1 MTSKKTAT
9 PARAI
14 RKATRAVVKTVAPG
28 KPSAKASSVKA
39 LARPKA
45 QAGTADSKT
54 VNRKGGAKVRARRG
68 TGKSPFAPIDV
79 AVEAIRAGKMI
90 IVVDDESR
98 ENEGDLTIA
107 AEMVTPDVINFMATH
122 GRGLICLPMTGE
134 RLDELEIPLVAQK
147 NTTQFETA
155 FCVPIEARHHVSTGI
170 SAADRSATV
179 LAAINPKTK
188 PADLS
193 RPGHT
198 FPLRARDGGVMVRAG
213 QTEAAV
219 DLSRMAGLYPA
230 GVICEIM
237 NRDGTMARVPDL
249 ARFARKHGLLMIT
262 IADLIKYR
270 MRTERLVKRVASAS
284 LPTRFGPFSIHAYES
299 GIDDKTHVALVR
311 GDISDGR
318 DVLARVHSKC
328 LTGDVFHSERCD
340 CGPQLDAA
348 MARIAQEGRGVLLY
362 LNQEGRGI
370 GLANKIR
377 AYALQ
382 DQGFDTVE
390 ANERLGFKA
399 DQRDYGI
406 GAQILTDLGVKTM
419 RLLTN
424 NPRKFVGL
432 QGYGLAV
439 SSTVAL
445 EIPASDSTRKYLKTK
460 KEKLGH
466 RLSSV

>member
-1 MTSKKTAT
+1 MVSQPRIVKGS
-9 PARAI
+9 
-14 RKATRAVVKTVAPG
+14 RKAT
-28 KPSAKASSVKA
+28 
-39 LARPKA
+39 
-45 QAGTADSKT
+45 
-54 VNRKGGAKVRARRG
+54 
-68 TGKSPFAPIDV
+68 PFAPIEE
-79 AVEAIRAGKMI
+79 AVEAVRDGRMI
-90 IVVDDESR
+90 IVVDDEDR

-107 AEMVTPDVINFMATH
+107 ADKVTPEAINFMAKY
-122 GRGLICLPMTGE
+122 GRGLICMPMTGQ
-134 RLDELEIPLVAQK
+134 RLDELEVPLMVEK
-147 NTTQFETA
+147 NTTSFNTA
-155 FCVPIEARHHVSTGI
+155 FCVSVEAKHRTSTGI
-170 SAADRSATV
+170 SAADRAATV
-179 LAAINPKTK
+179 LAAIDPGTR
-188 PADLS
+188 PADLA
-193 RPGHT
+193 RPGHM

-219 DLSRMAGLYPA
+219 DLARIAGLYPA

-237 NRDGTMARVPDL
+237 NEDGTMARVPEL
-249 ARFARKHGLLMIT
+249 TKFARKHGLLMIT

-270 MRTERLVKRVASAS
+270 MRTERLVKRVASAD
-284 LPTRFGPFSIHAYES
+284 LPTEHGAFKIYAYENQL
-299 GIDDKTHVALVR
+299 DNETHVALVR
-311 GDISDGR
+311 GDISDGK
-318 DVLARVHSKC
+318 DVLVRVHSKC
-328 LTGDVFHSERCD
+328 LTGDVFHSARCD
-340 CGPQLDAA
+340 CGAQLDTA
-348 MARIAQEGRGVLLY
+348 MARIAEEGRGVLLY

-377 AYALQ
+377 AYELQ

-439 SSTVAL
+439 SDTVPL
-445 EIPASDSTRKYLKTK
+445 EIPANESTRKYLKTK
-460 KEKLGH
+460 KDKLGH